1 MESRNVTSNDFLVIL
16 YLNNKNGNISTTNKI
31 ERYTISVFLYLICC
45 FFLFNNNTNESFISF
60 IMTNMNIKRYIG
72 YGDILVSLDLKSK
85 NQINIHQEK

>member
-31 ERYTISVFLYLICC
+31 SRYTNSVFLYLIFC
-45 FFLFNNNTNESFISF
+45 FFLFNNNTIESFISL
-60 IMTNMNIKRYIG
+60 IMTNMNITRYIG
-72 YGDILVSLDLKSK
+72 YGEILVSVDLKSK